1 MTHPSPQPAGAAG
14 PPPAEEDIRWLEIAV
29 ERARR
34 NVAEGGGPF
43 AAVVVED
50 GRVLGEG
57 TNRVTRD
64 NDPTAHG
71 EVCAIRAAATARGDF
86 RLHGTV
92 LYTSCEPCPLCLA
105 AALWARVDRVVF
117 AADRHAAARA
127 GFDDRAFHDLFVPR
141 ESGWPM
147 AVTRREVPGMDA
159 PFDDWLAHDSRV
171 SY

>member
-1 MTHPSPQPAGAAG
+1 MPHPSPLPAAAAG
-14 PPPAEEDIRWLEIAV
+14 RATANADRRWLEAVV

-34 NVAEGGGPF
+34 NVAAGGGPF

-50 GRVLGEG
+50 GRVSGEG
-57 TNRVTRD
+57 ANRVTVD
-64 NDPTAHG
+64 NDPTAHA

-92 LYTSCEPCPLCLA
+92 LYTSCEPWPMCLA
-105 AALWARVDRVVF
+105 AALWARVGRVVF

-127 GFDDRAFHDLFVPR
+127 GFDDRAFHELFIPR
-141 ESGWPM
+141 GSGWPM
-147 AVTRREVPGMDA
+147 ALTRQEVPGMDG
-159 PFDDWLAHDSRV
+159 PFDDWLAHGGRV